1 MLKDGFDAIKFFL
14 KEDSRNKII
23 VLLTSCLLLLSFY
36 TYNIVEENSKNY
48 STKTR
53 ELIDFY
59 NNKEQL
65 TRIKYNEQLDSLAR
79 NNNTIIIK
87 EAEKCEHLIN
97 DLIENKLNVI
107 YNKYITLYKK
117 TKLLENKI
125 KEDV

>member
-1 MLKDGFDAIKFFL
+1 MIKDGFDAIKFFL

-48 STKTR
+48 SIKTR

-65 TRIKYNEQLDSLAR
+65 TRIKYSKQLDSLAR

-107 YNKYITLYKK
+107 YNKYIALYKK
-117 TKLLENKI
+117 TKLLESKI